1 MECPVTATE
10 TPATETPATE
20 TIAVVPVAR
29 PGAMHTR
36 DLLGEGLLWSA
47 RQQALFWVD
56 IIGQRINRLD
66 LASGLVAEWDVPDM
80 IGWVLERESGPGF
93 IAGLRGGFA
102 TITLEPFSCVLIGA
116 PEPDLPRNRMNDAM
130 VCPRGSIW
138 AGTMN
143 MDGETPTGHFYRLDP
158 DLSWSRVDSGYR
170 IANGPVLSADGQWL
184 YHTDSALGRVYRFA
198 YRGDGTLGPRE
209 TFLDFPES
217 WGSPDGM
224 TIDSEGGIWIAH
236 WGAGCVSRFM
246 ADGTRTHCID
256 LPASQITNL
265 AFAGENLDRLFV
277 SSAADGVDEAQ
288 GGALFEVIGT
298 GFRGC
303 PTPRFGG

>member
-1 MECPVTATE
+1 MP
-10 TPATETPATE
+10 
-20 TIAVVPVAR
+20 
-29 PGAMHTR
+29 
-36 DLLGEGLLWSA
+36 WSA
-47 RQQALFWVD
+47 RAAHLGRHD
-56 IIGQRINRLD
+56 EHGR
-66 LASGLVAEWDVPDM
+66 
-80 IGWVLERESGPGF
+80 
-93 IAGLRGGFA
+93 
-102 TITLEPFSCVLIGA
+102 
-116 PEPDLPRNRMNDAM
+116 
-130 VCPRGSIW
+130 
-138 AGTMN
+138 
-143 MDGETPTGHFYRLDP
+143 ETPTGHFYRLDP

-170 IANGPVLSADGQWL
+170 IANGPVLSADGRWL

-236 WGAGCVSRFM
+236 WGAGCVSRSGRWH
-246 ADGTRTHCID
+246 AHALHR
-256 LPASQITNL
+256 PAGQPDHQPGL
-265 AFAGENLDRLFV
+265 CRENLDRLFV

-288 GGALFEVIGT
+288 GGALFEVTGT

>member
-1 MECPVTATE
+1 MECRVTATDQG
-10 TPATETPATE
+10 PDQATDQAT
-20 TIAVVPVAR
+20 IQVVPVDR
-29 PGAMHTR
+29 PGAIHGH
-36 DLLGEGLLWSA
+36 DLLGEGLIWSD

-66 LASGLVAEWDVPDM
+66 LDSGIVAEWDVPDM
-80 IGWVLERESGPGF
+80 IGWVLEREGGPGF
-93 IAGLRGGFA
+93 IAGLRSGFA
-102 TITLEPFSCVLIGA
+102 TITLDPFSCVPIGA

-130 VCPRGSIW
+130 VCPQGCIW

-143 MDGETPTGHFYRLDP
+143 MDGETPTGNFYRLDH
-158 DLSWSRVDSGYR
+158 DLSWTRVDSGYR

-198 YRGDGTLGPRE
+198 FHGNGTLGPRE
-209 TFLDFPES
+209 VFLDFPDA

-224 TIDSEGGIWIAH
+224 TIDSDGGLWIAQ
-236 WGAGCVSRFM
+236 WGAGSVSRFL
-246 ADGTRTHCID
+246 ADGTRTHCVA

-265 AFAGENLDRLFV
+265 AFAGPSRDRLFV
-277 SSAADGVDEAQ
+277 SSAADGVDEPA
-288 GGALFEVIGT
+288 GGALFEIVGS